1 MLLVVLEHDRGTL
14 SGAALEALTFGR
26 SLAAKMDTQ
35 MHAAAIGVNCGT
47 GSTDAS
53 ADKRRPDMQ
62 AAIGV
67 GRGAASVQSQSAE
80 TDSEMVTQAALGDGH
95 WCARHQSVETDSE
108 MVTQVG
114 AHGAVCVYTV
124 QHQILSDYGPEAWG
138 ESVAQLARQLNPQA
152 VLACG
157 SERGNEVMAQAAAR
171 LNTAFVANCTD
182 ITAPAEPGGEWL
194 MTRVQWGGSLLE
206 DTALRA
212 DVALLSCALHTVAAA
227 PLTTELVVSPEVR
240 PVAVDLADELS
251 RTVVK
256 ERVVLEAGVTLPTAP
271 VVVGGG
277 RGVGSS
283 DGFAALEE
291 LADLL
296 GGRVGCSRAVTNN
309 GWRPH
314 ADQVGQTGTRI
325 APEVYIASG
334 ISGAI
339 QHWVGAMGSKH
350 ILAINTDP
358 EANMVTRAD
367 WAVIGDLHQVI
378 PAVSAEIRR
387 RRNL

>member
-14 SGAALEALTFGR
+14 GEAGREALTFGR
-26 SLAAKMDTQ
+26 TLATKMGAE
-35 MHAAAIGVNCGT
+35 MHAAVVGAGAP
-47 GSTDAS
+47 DA
-53 ADKRRPDMQ
+53 AGPDAM
-62 AAIGV
+62 AAEAGEH
-67 GRGAASVQSQSAE
+67 GAA
-80 TDSEMVTQAALGDGH
+80 
-95 WCARHQSVETDSE
+95 R
-108 MVTQVG
+108 
-114 AHGAVCVYTV
+114 VYTADDEV
-124 QHQILSDYGPEAWG
+124 LSDFGPEAWG
-138 ESVAQLARQLNPQA
+138 EAIAQIAGSLAAAA

-157 SERGNEVMAQAAAR
+157 SERGNEIMAQAAVR
-171 LNTAFVANCTD
+171 LDAPLIANCTD
-182 ITAPAEPGGEWL
+182 ITPSSDPGGSWS

-206 DTALRA
+206 DATLSTAGP
-212 DVALLSCALHTVAAA
+212 ALLTCALHTVASSPVKPA
-227 PLTTELVVSPEVR
+227 PGAPPEVQ
-240 PVAVDLADELS
+240 ALDVDVPAELA

-277 RGVGSS
+277 RGVGSAE
-283 DGFAALEE
+283 GFAPLEE
-291 LADLL
+291 LAELL

-325 APEVYIASG
+325 APEIYIASG

-350 ILAINTDP
+350 ILAINIDP
-358 EANMVTRAD
+358 EANMVVKAD

-378 PAVSAEIRR
+378 PAISAEIGRR
-387 RRNL
+387 WSPRMPS